1 MTRAK
6 NEIRSAGPR
15 RVVRFRIE
23 ARTYL
28 VYDGEFGREAQLKP
42 IVIDEL
48 RIEERAE
55 SPDKVELWFC
65 GRSNAR
71 QPIDLLGPFF
81 GQWLDRVAQANQ
93 TLVLRFEE
101 LEYMNSSTISAL
113 IHLIQGAKSRT
124 VRLELVYAPAKKWQK
139 LSFDALR
146 VFQKQDENLLLTP
159 SDGVTS

>member
-1 MTRAK
+1 M
-6 NEIRSAGPR
+6 
-15 RVVRFRIE
+15 
-23 ARTYL
+23 
-28 VYDGEFGREAQLKP
+28 KP
-42 IVIDEL
+42 IIIDEL

-55 SPDKVELWFC
+55 SPAKIELWFC

-81 GQWLDRVAQANQ
+81 GQWLDRAAQAGVP
-93 TLVLRFEE
+93 LVLRFEE

-124 VRLELVYAPAKKWQK
+124 VKLELVYAPAKKWQK

-146 VFQKQDENLLLTP
+146 VFQKQDENLKLTAFEGAP
-159 SDGVTS
+159 SP